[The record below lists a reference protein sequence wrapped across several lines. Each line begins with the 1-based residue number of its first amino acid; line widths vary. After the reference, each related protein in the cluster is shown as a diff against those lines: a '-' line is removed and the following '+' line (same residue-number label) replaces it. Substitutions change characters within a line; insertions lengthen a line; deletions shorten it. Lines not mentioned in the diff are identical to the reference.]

1 VKAVVYE
8 RYGPPDV
15 LHVADVDRPTPK
27 GDQILVKVHA
37 TTVNRLDCHTRDA
50 NRPSGLAVSLLSR
63 AVSGPRRPR
72 QPVLGSEF
80 AGEVQEVGPAVTE
93 FKVGERVFG
102 NTGLKFGCHAE
113 YLCVSER
120 ARVGTI
126 PAGTG
131 FEEAAPLT
139 DGAFNALWCL
149 RQAGALE
156 GRKILVY
163 GASGAI
169 GTAAV
174 QLARYFGADVT
185 GVCGTANVG
194 TANVELVHSLGAAQ
208 VVDYLRQDFTST
220 DKTYDVIFDAVG
232 KLFFGYCK
240 GSLEPGGCYLATD
253 GFRNIPLALWT
264 RWAGDRKVRFALP
277 PRYPRSDVAL
287 IKELVEAGKF
297 RAVIDRCY
305 PLEVAVDAVRYV
317 ETAQKTGNVVL
328 TIPS

>member
-1 VKAVVYE
+1 M
-8 RYGPPDV
+8 
-15 LHVADVDRPTPK
+15 
-27 GDQILVKVHA
+27 HA
-37 TTVNRLDCHTRDA
+37 TTVNRLDCHTREA

-93 FKVGERVFG
+93 FEVGEQVFG

-131 FEEAAPLT
+131 FEEAAPFT
-139 DGAFNALWCL
+139 DGAFNALCCL

-156 GRKILVY
+156 GRKVLVY

-185 GVCGTANVG
+185 GVCGTTNLQ
-194 TANVELVHSLGAAQ
+194 LVHSLGAAQ

-220 DKTYDVIFDAVG
+220 GKTYDVIFDAVG

-264 RWAGDRKVRFALP
+264 RWFGDRKVRFALP

-287 IKELVEAGKF
+287 IKELVEARKF

-305 PLEVAVDAVRYV
+305 PLEDVVDAVRYV

-328 TIPS
+328 TMPS